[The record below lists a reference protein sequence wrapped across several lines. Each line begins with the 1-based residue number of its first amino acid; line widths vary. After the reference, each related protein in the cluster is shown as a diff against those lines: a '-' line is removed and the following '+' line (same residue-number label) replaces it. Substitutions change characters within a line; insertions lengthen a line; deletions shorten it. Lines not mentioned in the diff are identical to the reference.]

1 MANTNVAS
9 LLNPNILNN
18 IKNSQGIRT
27 FGDQQ
32 TNTNQQT
39 QISGNTPTL
48 TNLLQTKKS
57 LIQEEIDLDLKHQ
70 QKLLQLQ
77 QITPS
82 SLTTDNLPYPKIVTV
97 DKVNYTATTDLPEEI
112 LKEWDKEYINFYN
125 NFTTSTGRVDDGFD
139 EFYYTKKD
147 KIPKITIQVS
157 EWRISVIGDVGNTEK
172 FKISEYPTIESIYN
186 KFPKRKEKVE
196 KGIKAITRFDG
207 EDQIVDNEAESRFSD
222 FVKFILMIR
231 NKGKIK
237 TLPPELPAL
246 ITPQ

>member
-9 LLNPNILNN
+9 LLNPSILNN

-82 SLTTDNLPYPKIVTV
+82 SLTTDNLPYPPK
-97 DKVNYTATTDLPEEI
+97 DYSEANLQKYDEEYV
-112 LKEWDKEYINFYN
+112 KFYN
-125 NFTTSTGRVDDGFD
+125 NYYATTSRLDDGIDFFLGYKTD
-139 EFYYTKKD
+139 NL
-147 KIPKITIQVS
+147 PKIQVPVK
-157 EWRISVIGDVGNTEK
+157 EWRAKYIEGGIEVSWDAQQ
-172 FKISEYPTIESIYN
+172 YPTLEKIYA
-186 KFPKRKEKVE
+186 KDIKAKQKVDQGKLTVPVLFEGFKEKL
-196 KGIKAITRFDG
+196 DG
-207 EDQIVDNEAESRFSD
+207 ET
-222 FVKFILMIR
+222 
-231 NKGKIK
+231 KGKISLFIRD
-237 TLPPELPAL
+237 TLVPRNINKIKSRQASNIL
-246 ITPQ
+246 